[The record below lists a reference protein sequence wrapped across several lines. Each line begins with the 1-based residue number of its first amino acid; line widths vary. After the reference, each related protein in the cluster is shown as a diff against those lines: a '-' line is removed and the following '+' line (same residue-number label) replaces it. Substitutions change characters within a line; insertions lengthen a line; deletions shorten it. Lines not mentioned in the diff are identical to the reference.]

1 MSDSVLIVKMRNVV
15 LISGLNKPDGVK
27 REELDVEL
35 KIWPYK
41 SSTFQFIVWQSS
53 FEPHTP

>member
-35 KIWPYK
+35 KI
-41 SSTFQFIVWQSS
+41 
-53 FEPHTP
+53 